1 MKFKSVAVSAAIT
14 VLTFANIALAA
25 DTMKVG
31 VTTTGVPF
39 TFIDTTSQ
47 KVTGAMVD
55 LASAIGQNLG
65 MKPDFEVTAFSSLIP
80 SLNTGKIDVISAG
93 MLVTEARK
101 KAVDFSDPVHSYG
114 DAMFVAADNTE
125 NYTIEALKGE
135 VVGAQIGT
143 TFADDLQGLGT
154 FKEVKLY
161 DGIADIMRDV
171 KLGRIKAGFGDQPI
185 VAYQIQHNPALGIR
199 IVDGYKPMKTGDVA
213 LAVSK
218 KNPELLAKINST
230 VAKLKE
236 SGELAKIFAKYGL

>member
-14 VLTFANIALAA
+14 VLMFANIALAA

-39 TFIDTTSQ
+39 TFIDTASQ
-47 KVTGAMVD
+47 RVTGSMVD
-55 LASAIGQNLG
+55 LASAIGQDLG
-65 MKPDFEVTAFSSLIP
+65 VQPEFEVTAFSSLIP
-80 SLNTGKIDVISAG
+80 SLDIGKIDVISAG

-101 KAVDFSDPVHSYG
+101 KAVDFSDPVYSYG
-114 DAMFVAADNTE
+114 DVMFVAADNTE

-143 TFADDLQGLGT
+143 TFADELKGLGT

-185 VAYQIQHNPALGIR
+185 IAYQIQHNPALGVR
-199 IVDGYKPMKTGDVA
+199 IVDGYKPMKTGYVA

-218 KNPELLAKINST
+218 KNPELLNKINSAI
-230 VAKLKE
+230 AKLKTN
-236 SGELAKIFAKYGL
+236 GELTKIFAKYGL